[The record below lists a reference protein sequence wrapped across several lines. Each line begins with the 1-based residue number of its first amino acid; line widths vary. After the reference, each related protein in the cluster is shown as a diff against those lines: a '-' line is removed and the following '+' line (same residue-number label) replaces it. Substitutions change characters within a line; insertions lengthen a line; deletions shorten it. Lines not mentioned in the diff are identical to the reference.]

1 MGVDELHGEE
11 TERPR
16 ATLQKD
22 VTTFSCSCWIF
33 NQDTRGEREREKDPK
48 KEEKKG
54 EYDWDLFLLLLFSFI
69 LGDERSSLFSFFFYS
84 FLKMKKKM
92 AENLTGYW
100 PRKAVCV
107 WERERKKERKKKEWN
122 KKMAITQR
130 ASNQPLPPPTGVQGR
145 LRSLGGGGG
154 WVGGGGGLN
163 KKRSLF
169 LSLSPNNWRALL
181 ARPPQWRWDREWCG
195 VFSIYLSDP
204 F

>member
-92 AENLTGYW
+92 TKILQ
-100 PRKAVCV
+100 KF
-107 WERERKKERKKKEWN
+107 K
-122 KKMAITQR
+122 I
-130 ASNQPLPPPTGVQGR
+130 
-145 LRSLGGGGG
+145 
-154 WVGGGGGLN
+154 
-163 KKRSLF
+163 
-169 LSLSPNNWRALL
+169 LL
-181 ARPPQWRWDREWCG
+181 LI
-195 VFSIYLSDP
+195 V
-204 F
+204 